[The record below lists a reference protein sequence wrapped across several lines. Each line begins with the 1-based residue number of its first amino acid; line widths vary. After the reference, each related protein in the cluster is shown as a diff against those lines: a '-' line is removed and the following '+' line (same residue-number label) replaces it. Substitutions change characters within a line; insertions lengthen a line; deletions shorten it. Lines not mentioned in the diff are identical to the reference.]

1 MSWSQAIDQ
10 VKPELLRWAVNY
22 FGLAIVLGAVSWMLW
37 GEYTKQVEARFSAI
51 ERELSSYQDRIRF
64 LEEDAK
70 HRRQIEIEEQRQR
83 ASLFSSIEEHLESL
97 VNK

>member
-22 FGLAIVLGAVSWMLW
+22 FGLAIVLGVVSWMLW
-37 GEYTKQVEARFSAI
+37 GEYTKQVDARFASI
-51 ERELSSYQDRIRF
+51 DRELSAYQARIEF

-70 HRRQIEIEEQRQR
+70 HRRTIEIEEQKQR
-83 ASLFSSIEEHLESL
+83 ASLFSSIEKHLASL
-97 VNK
+97 INK

>member
-37 GEYTKQVEARFSAI
+37 GEYTKQVEARFATI
-51 ERELSSYQDRIRF
+51 DRELNAYQSRIVF

-70 HRRQIEIEEQRQR
+70 HRREIEIEEQKQR
-83 ASLFSSIEEHLESL
+83 AILFSSIEEHLESL
-97 VNK
+97 ANK

>member
-22 FGLAIVLGAVSWMLW
+22 FGLAIVLAVVSWMLW
-37 GEYTKQVEARFSAI
+37 GEYKQQVDARFNNI
-51 ERELSSYQDRIRF
+51 ERELASYQDRVRF

-70 HRRQIEIEEQRQR
+70 HRRDIEIEEQKQR
-83 ASLFSSIEEHLESL
+83 ASLFSSIEKHLEAL
-97 VNK
+97 LNK